1 LAGCAKGGGFVK
13 RFCRGRTLGFVLA
26 GAGIL
31 LILAVILPSQL
42 WWFFLGV
49 ALILIGILFLQS

>member
-1 LAGCAKGGGFVK
+1 MK
-13 RFCRGRTLGFVLA
+13 RFCRSRSLGFVLA

-31 LILAVILPSQL
+31 LILAIILPSQL

-49 ALILIGILFLQS
+49 ALILAGILICRCLFYMNILT